1 MNKKNALNFP
11 NQILRSENC
20 VEITFSEL
28 ITTIEESFGLFEP
41 GLKKFRINYT
51 ISRIKSEFEFK
62 ISDKID
68 SILLS
73 IITRFLCNTYSD
85 LNIKVKQKLIWNT
98 SNFQP
103 EILRIRF
110 ILTSADNRRISRS
123 KKNHIFNLMNLD
135 EVKIEFTNKKNTF
148 ECIDV
153 LLPIKALANEKFS
166 SLITSQNQVSKE
178 KESSPNNE
186 FIVQLKRYINE
197 YSINENPEFN
207 DLCKHFAMSRS
218 TFYRKIKVIT
228 GLSPSKFIRSHYLD
242 LAAERLINSDDPITN
257 IAYDY
262 GFTNSSYFSKSFKE
276 QFQESPLNYRKKSKG
291 FL

>member
-1 MNKKNALNFP
+1 MNKKYALNFSTEVLNP
-11 NQILRSENC
+11 ENC
-20 VEITFSEL
+20 VDITFSEL
-28 ITTIEESFGLFEP
+28 LRMIEESFELFEP
-41 GLKKFRINYT
+41 GLRKFRINYT
-51 ISRIKSEFEFK
+51 ISKIESEFEFK

-73 IITRFLCNTYSD
+73 VITRFLCNTYSD

-103 EILRIRF
+103 ETLRIRF
-110 ILTSADNRRISRS
+110 ILTTANNKRISPNG
-123 KKNHIFNLMNLD
+123 KNHIFNLMKLND
-135 EVKIEFTNKKNTF
+135 VKIEFTNKKNTF
-148 ECIDV
+148 ECIDI

-166 SLITSQNQVSKE
+166 SLINTE
-178 KESSPNNE
+178 KVILENHSVPSTNE
-186 FIVQLKRYINE
+186 FISQLKNYIND
-197 YSINENPEFN
+197 YSFNENLEFEE
-207 DLCKHFAMSRS
+207 LCKHFAMSRS
-218 TFYRKIKVIT
+218 TFYRKIKIAT

-242 LAAERLINSDDPITN
+242 LAAERLVNSDDPITN

-276 QFQESPLNYRKKSKG
+276 QFQESPLNYRKKLKG